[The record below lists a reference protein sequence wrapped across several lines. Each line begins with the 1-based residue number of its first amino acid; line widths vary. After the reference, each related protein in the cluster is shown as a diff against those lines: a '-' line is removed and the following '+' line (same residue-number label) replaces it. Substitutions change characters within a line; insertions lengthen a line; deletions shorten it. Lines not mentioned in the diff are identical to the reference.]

1 MTAYNYTRELI
12 NGGSYDGKWD
22 IPNPERLATEDR
34 SKCLENEII
43 AAVAIT
49 KALSPGCSMVCNGAT
64 CTINFTEALSG
75 AEKLALDA
83 LVTAHKN
90 NT

>member
-12 NGGSYDGKWD
+12 SEGLYEGKWD

-34 SKCLENEII
+34 SKYLENEII

-49 KALSPGCSMVCNGAT
+49 KSLSPGCSMICNGAT
-64 CTINFTEALSG
+64 CTINFTETLDS
-75 AEKLALDA
+75 AEKMALDA
-83 LVTAHKN
+83 LVAAHKN